1 MRRSMQRQSG
11 RPMPTWSQSASSE
24 SHSPAV
30 DRFDL
35 CFSSPDSTDL
45 LTRRRPTSLHRKERS
60 LLLPCWGT
68 GPMLSG
74 PTTICWRSHRRAGVA
89 GQFPRASSCSSIR
102 LCAQPRPWPKHRSHF
117 AVLIR
122 ISLRHARGSP
132 MVAAMMPM
140 LTSNTRGQG
149 RQRKPMAFNGEV
161 VYSGQSSMS
170 YMAW

>member
-1 MRRSMQRQSG
+1 MGDGERVAGGRHIVHADGPRTGASG
-11 RPMPTWSQSASSE
+11 QCTRDSGGEIATGEVGVVADHLREEPLAARP
-24 SHSPAV
+24 
-30 DRFDL
+30 
-35 CFSSPDSTDL
+35 
-45 LTRRRPTSLHRKERS
+45 
-60 LLLPCWGT
+60 
-68 GPMLSG
+68 
-74 PTTICWRSHRRAGVA
+74 HRRAGVA

>member
-1 MRRSMQRQSG
+1 MQRQSG

-35 CFSSPDSTDL
+35 CFSSPGSTDL